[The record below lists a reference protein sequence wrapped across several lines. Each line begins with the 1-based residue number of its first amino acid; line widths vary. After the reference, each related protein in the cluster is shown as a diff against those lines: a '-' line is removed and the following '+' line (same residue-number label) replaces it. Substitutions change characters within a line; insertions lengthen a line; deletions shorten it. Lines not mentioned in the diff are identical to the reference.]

1 MAHEELKEAVMDFC
15 RQRTSLG
22 EFKELVGKIVL
33 VKTKYNSTPE
43 VYRLVKANLSD
54 LYLEDI
60 DGHKDWRCLEDIQY
74 VEEI

>member
-1 MAHEELKEAVMDFC
+1 MAQEELKEAVMDFC
-15 RQRTSLG
+15 RLRTSLE

-33 VKTKYNSTPE
+33 VKTKDDGYPK
-43 VYRLVKANLSD
+43 VYRLVKADLTD

-60 DGHKDWRCLEDIQY
+60 DGHRDWRRLEDIQY